1 MSQVTIAEPVSYN
14 SLENRR
20 IVQDA
25 EAVKGHAAVAG
36 VFTGKV
42 QALVATVKR
51 WRPSVVL
58 ASAYLVVVLLMVAVP
73 QLFTKFDPVE
83 NDLLSVNQA
92 PSAAHLAGTDY
103 LGRDLFSRI
112 VYGARYSVGI
122 GLAVTVFALVFAV
135 ILGTLAGASRSS
147 FVDNVV
153 MRVIDVLSSFPSI
166 LLALVIVGLTG
177 SGIQNLILALGIGS
191 IPGLTRLIRAETK
204 KIILSDYVQQSKT
217 FGLSRFTI
225 LVRHV
230 LPNSLGVIPYMVT
243 MSVGEAIIGVSGLS
257 FLGVGPQPP
266 TPEWGT
272 IIADSRNYLGVA
284 WWSGIIP
291 GVVLVLTVIS
301 FTVIGQAWQKSFEG
315 RD

>member
-25 EAVKGHAAVAG
+25 QAAKGRAAVAG
-36 VFTGKV
+36 AFAGKV
-42 QALVATVKR
+42 RALVATARR

-58 ASAYLVVVLLMVAVP
+58 ASAYLAIILLMVAVP
-73 QLFTKFDPVE
+73 QLFTRFDPVE

-135 ILGTLAGASRSS
+135 VLGALAGASRSS
-147 FVDNVV
+147 FIDNVV
-153 MRVIDVLSSFPSI
+153 MRVIDILSSFPSI

-177 SGIQNLILALGIGS
+177 SGIQNLILALGIGG

-217 FGLSRFTI
+217 FGLSRFAI

-301 FTVIGQAWQKSFEG
+301 FTIIGQAWQKSFEG
-315 RD
+315 RK

>member
-1 MSQVTIAEPVSYN
+1 MSQVTIAESVSYN
-14 SLENRR
+14 SLENHHA
-20 IVQDA
+20 IQDTKTVKDRVRLA
-25 EAVKGHAAVAG
+25 ETFA
-36 VFTGKV
+36 GKV
-42 QALVATVKR
+42 RVLVTTAR
-51 WRPSVVL
+51 HWHPSVVL
-58 ASAYLVVVLLMVAVP
+58 ASAYLMIILLMVVTP

-92 PSAAHLAGTDY
+92 PSVTHPAGTDY

-122 GLAVTVFALVFAV
+122 GLAVTVFALAFAI

-153 MRVIDVLSSFPSI
+153 MRVIDILSSFPSI

-177 SGIQNLILALGIGS
+177 SGIQNLILALGIGG

-217 FGLSRFTI
+217 FGLGRLTI

-315 RD
+315 RK